1 MANKFWHKLCR
12 KTKGNQNIKDMTE
25 QNIINEELQKNNGAS
40 MNQETVK
47 NMAEETAAEGN
58 KNAENK
64 ENTEMENNTE
74 ETVDKADSQAN
85 GSETADSE
93 TNGSETNGSETAGN
107 SEATEQEVDPL
118 TKALAEIEEL
128 KTQMLYKQAEFDN
141 FRKRTMKEKA
151 ELILNGGEK
160 TVKAILPILDDFE
173 RAIAQAEKSDDVA
186 ALREGMQL
194 IFKKFMKTL
203 EGQGVQKMNTLGKE
217 FNTDFH
223 EAVALVPGMGE
234 DNKGKVIDCVQTGYT
249 LNDKVI
255 RHAKV
260 AVGQ

>member
-25 QNIINEELQKNNGAS
+25 QNITNEELQKNNGAS

-93 TNGSETNGSETAGN
+93 TNGSETAGN
-107 SEATEQEVDPL
+107 SEATEQMVDPL